1 MAHPEEPTDSQND
14 LEHPVHSPKEL
25 EELKSYKYLL
35 GDFGVAMLVA
45 VARGAENRES
55 IQMLSGVPHGCITG
69 RMPVLLNLKL
79 LLEEPPDC
87 FKITAQGREFLACI
101 KECF

>member
-1 MAHPEEPTDSQND
+1 MAGSDNSEEILHSTQN
-14 LEHPVHSPKEL
+14 EM
-25 EELKSYKYLL
+25 EELRSYKYLL
-35 GDFGVAMLVA
+35 GDFGVAMLTA
-45 VARGAENRES
+45 VMRGAENGES

-79 LLEEPPDC
+79 LEEHTPDH
-87 FKITAQGREFLACI
+87 FKITSLGLEFLKCI

>member
-1 MAHPEEPTDSQND
+1 MAGSNNSEDILHTSQS
-14 LEHPVHSPKEL
+14 EM
-25 EELKSYKYLL
+25 EELRSYKYLL
-35 GDFGVAMLVA
+35 GDFGVAMLAA
-45 VARGAENRES
+45 VARGAENSQS

-79 LLEEPPDC
+79 LEEKSHDY
-87 FKITAQGREFLACI
+87 FKITSIGLEFLKCI